1 MVRSKLVRNTVLDE
15 EEEEAEE
22 GERGWEEKRDGQTD
36 RQTNGY
42 IHQGRR
48 KWEGIE
54 GDRR

>member
-1 MVRSKLVRNTVLDE
+1 MRNTVLDE